1 MITSTCDGSRVI
13 MSVAKHI
20 SQVDD
25 RTLKI
30 VWDDGKESIYDV
42 LSLRRNCPCAECTN
56 GNRGTVDDSVRPVEI
71 KSVGRYAL
79 QISFTD
85 GHRTGIYSFANL
97 RKTSA

>member
-1 MITSTCDGSRVI
+1 

-30 VWDDGKESIYDV
+30 VWDDGKESHYDV

-79 QISFTD
+79 QISFSD
-85 GHRTGIYSFANL
+85 GHRTGIYSFAKL